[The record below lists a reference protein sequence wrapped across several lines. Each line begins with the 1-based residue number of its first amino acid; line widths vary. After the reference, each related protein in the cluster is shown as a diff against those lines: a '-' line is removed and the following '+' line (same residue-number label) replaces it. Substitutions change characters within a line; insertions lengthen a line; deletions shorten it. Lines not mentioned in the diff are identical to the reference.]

1 MKTNEMLDWM
11 ADKDFLDKI
20 YQFSYHRCSTCHEA
34 EDLCSDIVL
43 AVMSSALKQESIE
56 NFYAFTWAV
65 ARRVYAD
72 FCEKRRKEHQTVSI
86 ENSELPLAAQD
97 NEIDRAVEAVTAAA
111 HQKKI
116 FAEIAF
122 LSKAYR
128 DVMVMYYLEE
138 RKIKDI
144 ASRLGIS
151 ETTVKQRLFS
161 ARNTVRK
168 EVKAMNQRSYSL
180 QPVHLIFLG
189 TGNPSGNDPSPK
201 AERMLSQNLIYLC
214 KEKPKSAK
222 ELSEELCVPMPY
234 IEEELDIQCRG
245 ENGQYGTLRKLDS
258 GKYALNILVV
268 DYQEYDQA
276 NQIIDQHLTEI
287 VRLFKQSA
295 EEHKDAILNFPYL
308 SPQTDVRFLLWS
320 ILHRAIWNFTSTVN
334 AILQN
339 EYFAGVTPPNRP
351 YHSVAIAHRASEAKN
366 LQLEFYGNDGI
377 DATMVGGY
385 RHVFV
390 SNLYGNRMDRHFDCG
405 HNLSHDPQLL
415 MVLKAI
421 GGLSIDALTD
431 DEKETAAKCIECG
444 ILRKRGD
451 LLEPNIIVI
460 ERQNNTAFCS
470 LSNRLCDHMQ
480 EVEERIAE
488 ELADFIKQHVPTHL
502 INEYQLYTQ
511 LIAGERIVSSVI
523 EQCIEDGLLSE
534 PKNRLCAEG
543 MLMMV
548 EK

>member
-1 MKTNEMLDWM
+1 MKTNEMLNRI

-43 AVMSSALKQESIE
+43 AVMSSALKQERIE
-56 NFYAFTWAV
+56 NFYAFTWTI

-86 ENSELPLAAQD
+86 ENSELSLATQ
-97 NEIDRAVEAVTAAA
+97 EIDRAVEAAVVAA

-144 ASRLGIS
+144 ASLLGIS

-161 ARNTVRK
+161 ARNTIRK

-180 QPVHLIFLG
+180 QPVHLAFLG
-189 TGNPSGNDPSPK
+189 TGNPGGNDPGPK

-234 IEEELDIQCRG
+234 IEEELEIQCRG
-245 ENGQYGTLRKLDS
+245 ENGQYGTLRKLDN

-268 DYQEYDQA
+268 DYREYDQA

-287 VRLFKQSA
+287 VRLFKQSV
-295 EEHKDAILNFPYL
+295 EKHKDAILNFPYL

-320 ILHRAIWNFTSTVN
+320 ILHRAIWNFTGNVN
-334 AILQN
+334 AILERQ
-339 EYFAGVTPPNRP
+339 YFAGIALPNRP
-351 YHSVAIAHRASEAKN
+351 FHSVAIAYQADHESET
-366 LQLEFYGNDGI
+366 LSSDFYGNDGI
-377 DATMVGGY
+377 NATMVGGY

-390 SNLYGNRMDRHFDCG
+390 SNLYGKRMDRHFSCG

-415 MVLKAI
+415 MVLNAI

-444 ILRKRGD
+444 YLRKRGE

-460 ERQNNTAFCS
+460 ERKNNTAFCS

-488 ELADFIKQHVPTHL
+488 ELADFTKQHVPKHL

-534 PKNRLCAEG
+534 PENRLCAEG